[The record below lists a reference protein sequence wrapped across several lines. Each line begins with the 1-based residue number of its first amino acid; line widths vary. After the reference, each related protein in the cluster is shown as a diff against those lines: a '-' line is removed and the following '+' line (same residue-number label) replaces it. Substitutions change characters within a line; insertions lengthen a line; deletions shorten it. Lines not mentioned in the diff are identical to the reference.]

1 MAVTAAEIR
10 QAYPLPVYNFRVE
23 IGSEAIGFAEVS
35 GLSMGFEITT
45 YKESATESG
54 APGPRALHMPTQ
66 ATAPTITLKKGVVRG
81 ASVNTLYKWFAS
93 TALNQVEKRDIF
105 VRLCDEAGAPV
116 ISWRVI
122 NAFPSKL
129 DAPTFD
135 AKSNDIA
142 IESMEL
148 RADRVTVEEA

>member
-1 MAVTAAEIR
+1 MAVPASEIR
-10 QAYPLPVYNFRVE
+10 QTYPLPVYNFRVE
-23 IGSEAIGFAEVS
+23 IGGEAIGFAEVS

-45 YKESATESG
+45 YKESATAGGS
-54 APGPRALHMPTQ
+54 PGPRTFHMPSQPTS
-66 ATAPTITLKKGVVRG
+66 PTITLKKGVVRG
-81 ASVNTLYKWFAS
+81 GSVNTLYKWFAA
-93 TALNQVEKRDIF
+93 TALNQTEKRDVF

-116 ISWRVI
+116 ISWRI
-122 NAFPSKL
+122 ANAFPSKL